1 MNILD
6 ANELGNKIKNLRKN
20 KGLSQENLAHYL
32 NVSVPTISRIENGE
46 QI

>member
-20 KGLSQENLAHYL
+20 EGLSQENLAHYL
-32 NVSVPTISRIENGE
+32 NVSVPYNK
-46 QI
+46 